1 MDYGNEVSSFSD
13 GENNNLVL
21 TGVIAAGT
29 AVAAGVS
36 YLMYQ
41 LGKNSAARKAIKYQ
55 WVAAESKKKRE
66 QIFGDDYEALSK
78 LFSDLAT
85 NEPVNSDRN
94 GKVKS

>member
-1 MDYGNEVSSFSD
+1 MYKGNDVGFED
-13 GENNNLVL
+13 GGDNGNLIL
-21 TGVIAAGT
+21 AGVIAAGT
-29 AVAAGVS
+29 AVVAGVS

-41 LGKNSAARKAIKYQ
+41 LGRNTAIRQSVKYQ